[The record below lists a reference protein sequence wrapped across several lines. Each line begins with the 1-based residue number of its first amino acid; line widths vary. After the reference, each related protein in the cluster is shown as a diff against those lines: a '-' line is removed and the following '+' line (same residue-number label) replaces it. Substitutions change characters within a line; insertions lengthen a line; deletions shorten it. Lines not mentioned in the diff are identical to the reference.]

1 MALEA
6 PANSWGER
14 GGWQLGPSVD
24 EASFGRHLGPVLH
37 VTLTLGST
45 QHQGRKG
52 LRPTLP

>member
-14 GGWQLGPSVD
+14 GGWQVGPSVD

-45 QHQGRKG
+45 QHPGRKG